1 MFAGKM
7 KLKTFLL
14 VFGGLGT
21 LGLGVGVAATAFFG
35 AKALDQV
42 SVSAPSS
49 ASAPSTASSAPT
61 GGSAATGAS
70 SAPVD
75 SSRPWDSFLVG
86 KAGADLG
93 GDKVKDA
100 PGGTAYKVNLYQ
112 DAGQSS
118 MNRAKV
124 DLDRDEKWD
133 EKWTFAPDGITRQVA
148 PNDDEQYSQTF
159 LWSGG
164 SWVAQ

>member
-7 KLKTFLL
+7 KLKTFLIL
-14 VFGGLGT
+14 FGGAGALVLAAGT
-21 LGLGVGVAATAFFG
+21 AATAFFG
-35 AKALDQV
+35 AAALDEV
-42 SVSAPSS
+42 SQSAPSGASGAS
-49 ASAPSTASSAPT
+49 ASA
-61 GGSAATGAS
+61 GGSGG

-75 SSRPWDSFLVG
+75 AGRPWDSFLVG
-86 KAGADLG
+86 KAGSNLG
-93 GDKVKDA
+93 SDKVKDA
-100 PGGTAYKVNLYQ
+100 TGRTSYKVNLYQ
-112 DAGQSS
+112 DAGQAS

-164 SWVAQ
+164 AWVAQ

>member
-1 MFAGKM
+1 MFAGEM

-14 VFGGLGT
+14 VVACLGT
-21 LGLGVGVAATAFFG
+21 LALGVGVAATAFFG
-35 AKALDQV
+35 ARAINQV
-42 SVSAPSS
+42 SASS
-49 ASAPSTASSAPT
+49 ASSASTGST
-61 GGSAATGAS
+61 GSSAATGAS

-93 GDKVKDA
+93 GEKVKDA
-100 PGGTAYKVNLYQ
+100 TGGTSYKVNLYQ
-112 DAGQSS
+112 DAGQAS

>member
-7 KLKTFLL
+7 KLKTFLI
-14 VFGGLGT
+14 VFGGAGALLFAAGT
-21 LGLGVGVAATAFFG
+21 AATAFFG
-35 AKALDQV
+35 AAALDEV
-42 SVSAPSS
+42 SQSAPS
-49 ASAPSTASSAPT
+49 
-61 GGSAATGAS
+61 GGSAASASAGAS
-70 SAPVD
+70 GPVD
-75 SSRPWDSFLVG
+75 AGRPWDSFLVG
-86 KAGADLG
+86 KAGNNLG
-93 GDKVKDA
+93 SDKVKDA
-100 PGGTAYKVNLYQ
+100 TGRTSYKVNLYQ
-112 DAGQSS
+112 DAGQAS

-164 SWVAQ
+164 AWVAQ